1 MQMAPWVKT
10 HSVIGTGGWFGLRQ
24 ETDGIVPVES
34 AKHPGDVSELKVRG
48 IHTHLHRNPE
58 TIKEVLRILRE
69 HLRETKGSAY

>member
-1 MQMAPWVKT
+1 
-10 HSVIGTGGWFGLRQ
+10 
-24 ETDGIVPVES
+24 
-34 AKHPGDVSELKVRG
+34 LKVRG